1 MLYGSTLRPAAVA
14 HKSVSS
20 ENSIRSHTW
29 FIFNNLMIWS
39 VFLPNLFVILT
50 VFLFLL
56 PSVRSLLIYSFLC
69 GVSYKSWKLSECRT
83 EPHLKLADLSSPRFT
98 SPKHDWGSF
107 KDGEK
112 EAIHWEREKEM
123 WRLKDDRFG
132 ELRVSVSVASSL
144 KYTRSTTHT
153 ISAWRPWTAEQTLS
167 VLFDLR
173 LLYLC
178 LGVCDSFCA
187 LYSDF
192 QLQRALCV
200 AGLCTELSCDWL
212 RAPSLHVIGQAD
224 FQESKGI
231 RCWIKTSMR
240 CKHTHICTCSL

>member
-1 MLYGSTLRPAAVA
+1 MCL
-14 HKSVSS
+14 SS
-20 ENSIRSHTW
+20 LLSS
-29 FIFNNLMIWS
+29 S
-39 VFLPNLFVILT
+39 SC
-50 VFLFLL
+50 LFLL

-69 GVSYKSWKLSECRT
+69 GVSNKSWKLSECRT
-83 EPHLKLADLSSPRFT
+83 EPHLTAYLSSPHFT
-98 SPKHDWGSF
+98 SLKHDWCSF
-107 KDGEK
+107 KEDGEK
-112 EAIHWEREKEM
+112 EAIHWEREKET
-123 WRLKDDRFG
+123 WRLKDDRFS

-144 KYTRSTTHT
+144 KYTLPTTHT
-153 ISAWRPWTAEQTLS
+153 ISAWQPWTAEQTLS

-224 FQESKGI
+224 LLESNGV
-231 RCWIKTSMR
+231 RCWIKTSVR
-240 CKHTHICTCSL
+240 CKHTHTCTCSL